1 MFIAVYMYKSLITK
15 TNKMKKTIIS
25 VLVLAA
31 AAFTSCEKVGID
43 NPKSIGQQASEEEAT
58 VQLKSTEYERRE
70 VGSLEQIEE
79 HQAFSSGSIEYW
91 VDGELQSVVSFD
103 DDRIE
108 VYENGELVSER
119 EMDRDTR
126 RCGNHNGPRPE
137 MDGDMDKKGKHK
149 FGKKKGKKGKKGDY
163 EKVIVEPIVK
173 TDDCEYPVAG
183 TIEFLKEGTWVAT
196 IDFGDGTC
204 DDQATKTT
212 TEGVYTF
219 SIDEWKNK

>member
-1 MFIAVYMYKSLITK
+1 MYKSLITK
-15 TNKMKKTIIS
+15 INKMKKTVIS

-31 AAFTSCEKVGID
+31 AAFTSCEKMGID

-58 VQLKSTEYERRE
+58 VQLKSSEYERRE

-79 HQAFSSGSIEYW
+79 HQAFSSGAIEYW

-103 DDRIE
+103 DDK
-108 VYENGELVSER
+108 V
-119 EMDRDTR
+119 
-126 RCGNHNGPRPE
+126 
-137 MDGDMDKKGKHK
+137 DGDMGKKRKHK

-183 TIEFLKEGTWVAT
+183 TIEFLEEGVWVAT

-212 TEGVYTF
+212 VDGVYTF
-219 SIDEWKNK
+219 SIDEWENK